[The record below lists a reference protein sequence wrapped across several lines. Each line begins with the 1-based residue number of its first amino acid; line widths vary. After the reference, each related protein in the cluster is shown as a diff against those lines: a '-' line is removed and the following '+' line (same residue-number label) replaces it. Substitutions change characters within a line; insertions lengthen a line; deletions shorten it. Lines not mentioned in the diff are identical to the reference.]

1 MQYHL
6 LDCGDVPAVA
16 NASCFAGRGGV
27 REYHVCVR
35 PTSYAS
41 AETQLGW
48 IETAYDRALSALGVD
63 AGTAISRRFYC
74 SDLTNQAGPLRC
86 RPFSN
91 PESTRDSCS
100 VSWVCQPPMPPVKV
114 AMWAYHVVD
123 PRGELEKAADGL
135 STTLVR
141 GRLRHIWTAGI
152 SDTNGSTS
160 YAQTQNVFARYEDM
174 LADRKLTLADHV
186 IRIWLFVQNV
196 DVNYQGLVDARRELF
211 EKRGLT
217 ALSHYI
223 ASTGVEGVGVDP
235 RAMVLMDA
243 YAIDGVAPSQVG
255 YLADLDHLSPTHVY
269 GVTFERGTSVAYRDR
284 KHVFISGTASI
295 NHNGEIVH
303 PGDVAKQLDRT
314 LENVEALLAR
324 AGAALTDMGS
334 FIVYI
339 RDPSDYGLAWSV
351 MRERF
356 GHAPVEVIEARV
368 CRPGW
373 LIEVEGIAIVSADNP
388 DLPAF

>member
-16 NASCFAGRGGV
+16 NASCFAGRSGV

-35 PTSYAS
+35 PTKYAS
-41 AETQLGW
+41 AEKQLQW
-48 IETAYDRALSALGVD
+48 IEDAYNQALSALGVD
-63 AGTAISRRFYC
+63 EGTGVFRRFYC
-74 SDLTNQAGPLRC
+74 SDLTNQAPLLRC
-86 RPFSN
+86 RPFSD
-91 PESTRDSCS
+91 PSSTNDPCA

-123 PRGELEKAADGL
+123 PKGESGKATDGL
-135 STTLVR
+135 STMLVR
-141 GRLRHIWTAGI
+141 GGLRHMWTAGVF
-152 SDTNGSTS
+152 DTNGSTS
-160 YAQTQNVFARYEDM
+160 YAQTQNVFARYESA
-174 LADRKLTLADHV
+174 LAERGLNLPDHV
-186 IRIWLFVQNV
+186 VRTWLFVQNV
-196 DVNYQGLVDARRELF
+196 DVNYQGLVDARREWF
-211 EKRGLT
+211 AERGLT
-217 ALSHYI
+217 AETHFI

-235 RAMVLMDA
+235 RATVLMDA
-243 YAIDGVAPSQVG
+243 YAIDGVEPEQIE

-284 KHVFISGTASI
+284 KHIFISGTASI
-295 NHNGEIVH
+295 DRHGEIVH
-303 PGDVAKQLDRT
+303 PGDVAKQLNRT
-314 LENVEALLAR
+314 LENIEALLAR
-324 AGAALTDMGS
+324 AEATLADMCS

-351 MRERF
+351 IRERF

-373 LIEVEGIAIVSADNP
+373 LIEVEGIAIVPADNP
-388 DLPAF
+388 DLPVF